1 MPLDYPEQTYRPSWK
16 VRLTIRLEEFASG
29 VLARKVPTVPTKNLK
44 GVKVDRA
51 PLVASPDPDFPGRFL
66 LKPKVTRATLDDA
79 IKNYVISDSS
89 SDGLT
94 QVITGVIPKKFDW
107 RQNGFRTADEL
118 KCSLRWCDFPIDPR
132 VVRACAVEFFL
143 GTLTATEY
151 AQGMRGLTR
160 GDVFGNSAAN
170 AHEPMNVVPDGYLD
184 RAGNRRSNLRFTGW
198 VDKWK
203 MSWNEEEPC
212 VELECR
218 DNTMLLLG
226 QNAPPQLVLGMKD
239 PIDLA
244 IANYLSNF
252 PQFAGLTVEYRG
264 TPGDAVPKLAG
275 TLAGTAFRPHLG
287 PQPGQGA
294 GDDLVVWDYLTD
306 IAGSIGHVIRID
318 GNAIIIQRAAT
329 LLHGDVS
336 ARNDDPYK
344 GRSLS
349 SGDYP
354 ARAFVYGRNVQSFE
368 VARDMA
374 NGETKNIEVRCF
386 PGDTVISATGIQ
398 RGYRRFYAGP
408 VITVRSGPEGGRVFT
423 GTPNHPVLTRRGWI
437 ALEDLAKG
445 DHLIC
450 CDIPQR
456 RGFADPDVDAAPTKF
471 IELFDAL
478 ADSGRMERRPARD
491 MNFHGDGE
499 GSDVDIV
506 RTDLLLEDG
515 FDTSSSKHRI
525 ELAFKAA
532 GDAEGL
538 LKCSRSRDEGSLDP
552 FARDRSTA
560 NGDVC
565 GFGKG
570 RALLAIHAIETVSGG
585 LLETSDLDASGG
597 KGAPQDAGTDAC
609 FSSDSTD
616 CLTFEVTT
624 SEVIEVERGLFSG
637 HVFNLQTASGWYT
650 ASGVVAHN
658 CYSSRRKQVLVA
670 RFPRKADRI
679 ACSTPGDAR
688 ADNKWTIVRV
698 SGIENPLVL
707 QQIAEDVFHGRN
719 RNEIEVAIKT
729 INLASFGGDNEDP
742 DILDIK
748 SGDAVEVLVDR
759 ASAGTAADTEAKL
772 TAHGANEEHLKGLGY
787 SAEFSAAYAKVY
799 ENAAFQRFYRVKE
812 MSTTGDVDAGVAF
825 EIRACNFIQARGDIP
840 PTAAPPPP
848 NAGSSAS
855 QGGGKTSPTTPQPQA
870 AASKV
875 AVTDAGGKAIKGV
888 TSSGGI
894 TVIKKASQVK

>member
-1 MPLDYPEQTYRPSWK
+1 MPLDYPEQSYRPSWK

-374 NGETKNIEVRCF
+374 NGETKNIEVRC
-386 PGDTVISATGIQ
+386 
-398 RGYRRFYAGP
+398 
-408 VITVRSGPEGGRVFT
+408 
-423 GTPNHPVLTRRGWI
+423 
-437 ALEDLAKG
+437 
-445 DHLIC
+445 
-450 CDIPQR
+450 
-456 RGFADPDVDAAPTKF
+456 
-471 IELFDAL
+471 
-478 ADSGRMERRPARD
+478 
-491 MNFHGDGE
+491 
-499 GSDVDIV
+499 
-506 RTDLLLEDG
+506 
-515 FDTSSSKHRI
+515 
-525 ELAFKAA
+525 
-532 GDAEGL
+532 
-538 LKCSRSRDEGSLDP
+538 
-552 FARDRSTA
+552 
-560 NGDVC
+560 
-565 GFGKG
+565 
-570 RALLAIHAIETVSGG
+570 
-585 LLETSDLDASGG
+585 
-597 KGAPQDAGTDAC
+597 
-609 FSSDSTD
+609 
-616 CLTFEVTT
+616 
-624 SEVIEVERGLFSG
+624 
-637 HVFNLQTASGWYT
+637 
-650 ASGVVAHN
+650 
-658 CYSSRRKQVLVA
+658 YSSRRKQVLVA

-729 INLASFGGDNEDP
+729 VNLASFGGDNEDP

-787 SAEFSAAYAKVY
+787 SAEFSAAYAKAY

-875 AVTDAGGKAIKGV
+875 AVTDAGGKSIKGV